1 MGYSVFPAAGGGVTP
16 KSQEFTS
23 TGTWTAPSNTTSI
36 DLFLVGGGG
45 GGGGA
50 AVSSN
55 DHAVV
60 GGGGGG
66 GCVVK
71 RTVTVVPGTTYT
83 VTIGGGGSG
92 GTSSAA
98 GAVGSDSTI
107 TGSGF
112 TTITALGGG
121 GAPSGNRSSGVYY
134 SGTARGTSG
143 GGYGV
148 QTSISGGGGGAG
160 GNAFAY
166 NGAAPSTDFSVFT
179 AYTGGTYRY
188 PSTPGNASIPSSGGM
203 GAMSIRGQGY
213 QYSQGG
219 IGIDNYG
226 AGGIAAGAMGD
237 PTTTPQIIGS
247 FAGIAARTAT
257 SCSAQNGVA
266 SFANTGNGGGGSLAW
281 NTSDCGA
288 QSASGGAGGSGYAR
302 ISYMA

>member
-1 MGYSVFPAAGGGVTP
+1 MGISQIPPSAGVKPFVQT
-16 KSQEFTS
+16 FTS
-23 TGTWTAPSNTTSI
+23 TGTWTAPSTTTSI
-36 DLFLVGGGG
+36 TLFLVGGGG
-45 GGGGA
+45 GGGGSA
-50 AVSSN
+50 IGSN

-71 RTVTVVPGTTYT
+71 TTATVVPGTTYT
-83 VTIGGGGSG
+83 VTIGAGGAG
-92 GTSSAA
+92 GTSTAA
-98 GAVGSDSTI
+98 GSIGSDSTI

-143 GGYGV
+143 GAYGFQGSV
-148 QTSISGGGGGAG
+148 SGGGGGAG
-160 GNAFAY
+160 GNGISY
-166 NGAAPSTDFSVFT
+166 NGASPSTDLSVFV
-179 AYTGGTYRY
+179 AYTGSNFRY

-203 GAMSIRGQGY
+203 GAMSNRGGNY
-213 QYSQGG
+213 QYTQGG

-226 AGGIAAGAMGD
+226 AGGPAAGAQADTGQ
-237 PTTTPQIIGS
+237 PQIIGS
-247 FAGIAARTAT
+247 YAGIAARTAS

-266 SFANTGNGGGGSLAW
+266 SFANTGNGGGGSLSW
-281 NTSDCGA
+281 NTSDCGP
-288 QSASGGAGGSGYAR
+288 QSASGGAGGSGFCY